1 MFTGGNRM
9 SFQLMSDT
17 RDRYNVAIDPK
28 ARTLAFTKRDD
39 PDWKST
45 LTYTRPAPEVLVMQ
59 GTFDGHPVRARLRK
73 GEIPTFLL
81 TTRGFHWISERPL
94 NR

>member
-28 ARTLAFTKRDD
+28 KRTLDFTKRDD
-39 PDWKST
+39 PAWKST
-45 LTYTRPAPEVLVMQ
+45 LVYAQPQPQILVLQ
-59 GTFDGHPVRARLRK
+59 GTFDGHKVRARLRQ
-73 GEIPTFLL
+73 GEIPEFLL
-81 TTRGFHWISERPL
+81 TTRGFRWINERPF